1 MRSLRKT
8 LLLAVLASVLLVLA
22 ILHSWPTRVYTTV
35 DVWQRQGPE
44 AEKHLLGR
52 LPDAD
57 PLLSNIS
64 FHVRDHVARYGR
76 WGPGTATPALTSSR
90 PPLRSLLARNGCVCE
105 GESGGVNLPFAQLL
119 FPRVSAQLLHTAF
132 NASQLEEVKQR
143 RAKEFQSF
151 QKRSQTSADVLIL
164 AQANSPLQYPTQ
176 GVEVRPLKTILVPGL
191 ALHHSHRRAL
201 LPDLAAT
208 LGTLNVAA
216 DVDDVTVRGDG
227 EMRMSL
233 SSARLPSL
241 NRQLQ
246 FVTYTNTLF
255 HPSTA
260 DTGERAG
267 ARAPDRPR
275 PRGSVEPLPVPPFS
289 AAPVR
294 GPPRRLQHQD
304 PSRCDSQAVRLWTQ
318 RRVQHQRPGYRGYKD
333 VPAVRQAP
341 GSDQQHQ
348 AVLSHCHHR
357 HRRRQREPQI
367 HLGAQHRTLH
377 HALREGLVCRA
388 KPGRLPGDHQVFA
401 VGGRRL
407 HLHGRHQAGEAG
419 GGPGEDHPGPGEP
432 QPRRASVR
440 TLVGGAVR
448 EVTGY
453 TSTYRQTISIEP
465 GEDDGDCLHM
475 RRGFHH
481 VIQGFPNCVVTDGV
495 INFFLARTDKVQQVG
510 FDPRLARVAHLGE
523 WAQRGSRS
531 AGGAT
536 SKVQTAVSSPSV
548 RLTCVSDRVLHRRP
562 GRAARGVLRRRHGQ
576 PLHQAQA
583 PLGQPVGERQN
594 LRQVPLPA
602 GLLRCRAHQ
611 KRPPV
616 LQEPFPVFDS

>member
-64 FHVRDHVARYGR
+64 FHVRDHVA
-76 WGPGTATPALTSSR
+76 
-90 PPLRSLLARNGCVCE
+90 SLLARNGCVCE

-201 LPDLAAT
+201 YQVDLAAT

-216 DVDDVTVRGDG
+216 DVDGVTVRGDG

-260 DTGERAG
+260 DTVQLQSEGHRAAFSIRIRHG
-267 ARAPDRPR
+267 VTPKLYDSGPKLTC
-275 PRGSVEPLPVPPFS
+275 SPVPAEYNISALVTVATKTFLRYDKLQDLISSIRRYYPTVTIVIADDSESPKSISGPNIEHYIMPFGKGWF
-289 AAPVR
+289 AGRNLAV
-294 GPPRRLQHQD
+294 
-304 PSRCDSQAVRLWTQ
+304 SQVTTKYLLWVDDDFIFTADTKLEKL
-318 RRVQHQRPGYRGYKD
+318 VE
-333 VPAVRQAP
+333 
-341 GSDQQHQ
+341 
-348 AVLSHCHHR
+348 VL
-357 HRRRQREPQI
+357 E
-367 HLGAQHRTLH
+367 RTTL
-377 HALREGLVCRA
+377 
-388 KPGRLPGDHQVFA
+388 D
-401 VGGRRL
+401 
-407 HLHGRHQAGEAG
+407 
-419 GGPGEDHPGPGEP
+419 
-432 QPRRASVR
+432 
-440 TLVGGAVR
+440 LVGGAVR

-510 FDPRLARVAHLGE
+510 FDPRLARVAHLEFFIDGLG
-523 WAQRGSRS
+523 ALHVGSCDDVTVNHSTKLRLPW
-531 AGGAT
+531 
-536 SKVQTAVSSPSV
+536 VSQSE
-548 RLTCVSDRVLHRRP
+548 SDKTYAKFRYP
-562 GRAARGVLRRRHGQ
+562 PASSDAAHTK
-576 PLHQAQA
+576 
-583 PLGQPVGERQN
+583 N
-594 LRQVPLPA
+594 
-602 GLLRCRAHQ
+602 GLLFFKNRFQCLTRN
-611 KRPPV
+611 
-616 LQEPFPVFDS
+616 